1 MGETMSDEKRVII
14 KNCNVGN
21 LSDKKLEDDLNKEI
35 IQELDPNLLK
45 ILKEKQEAKVKTVAK
60 RDRSLYFGVVGLGQA
75 GSRVVE
81 VFASLG
87 YETCVFNTAIQDL
100 EHINL
105 PNEKKIYLNFA
116 LGGCGKDLDNGNLAI
131 EQNADLILE
140 KLNENFD
147 DKQEMLFLAVSGG
160 GGTGSGGAEAML
172 GLMATLG
179 KPIGIIYILPMDSED
194 GLAKHNAVMTLSKL
208 AKMASTDVISTL
220 IVVDNSKIETIY
232 PNLSK
237 ADFWATANNAIV
249 EPLHLFNSLSYQ
261 STKYESLDPMDFS
274 NLLLTGDLS
283 VYGMI
288 EISSYMNTTAIAEGI
303 LENLDGGLL
312 ASGFDLKET
321 RFGGYIVT
329 GNAEVLSKLPAININ
344 YASHII
350 SETCN
355 SPQLVHGVYEQNI
368 SKDVVRVYTLFSGLG
383 LPQKRVEELKKDADE
398 KMLTLNEKKQ
408 TRTEKMSI
416 DYSGA
421 QSQSKVQEVHKMIQQ
436 KKSNFGKL
444 ISNAQIK
451 DRRKR

>member
-1 MGETMSDEKRVII
+1 MTDRVKISNISSNSENDEV
-14 KNCNVGN
+14 
-21 LSDKKLEDDLNKEI
+21 LEKELHS
-35 IQELDPNLLK
+35 ELDPNLLK
-45 ILKEKQEAKVKTVAK
+45 QLQEKREGKVKTVAK

-75 GSRVVE
+75 GSRICE
-81 VFASLG
+81 IFYSLG
-87 YETCVFNTAIQDL
+87 YESCVFNTAIQDL

-131 EQNADLILE
+131 EQNAELILE

-160 GGTGSGGAEAML
+160 GGTGSGGAEAIL

-179 KPIGIIYILPMDSED
+179 KPIGIIYVLPMDSED
-194 GLAKHNAVMTLSKL
+194 GLAKHNAVVTLSKL

-283 VYGMI
+283 IYGTL
-288 EISSYMNTTAIAEGI
+288 EINNYMNTTAIAEGI
-303 LENLDGGLL
+303 LENLEGGLL

-329 GNAEVLSKLPAININ
+329 GNAEVLAKLPAININ